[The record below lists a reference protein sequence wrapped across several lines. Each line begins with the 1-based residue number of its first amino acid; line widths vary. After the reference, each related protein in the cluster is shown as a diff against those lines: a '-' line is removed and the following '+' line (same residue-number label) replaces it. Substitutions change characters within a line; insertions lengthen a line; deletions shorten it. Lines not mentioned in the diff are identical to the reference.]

1 MSKFQG
7 FGELKTSL
15 DLVQKLEHDLERIRD
30 TPHDQY
36 AAFDFFVTAE
46 HILDWIYPTDGKTR
60 SKLREEEHLLALIS
74 HIANGAKHFEARD
87 KRHKSVTDVE
97 KSRYVEVGYV
107 EDGYFEDPLL
117 IHLSEEQQKHF
128 KASSVEVVTLA
139 EQVLQYWRD
148 NAPKA

>member
-1 MSKFQG
+1 VS
-7 FGELKTSL
+7 LRLL
-15 DLVQKLEHDLERIRD
+15 DLVQKLEHDLERIRH
-30 TPHDQY
+30 TPQDQY

-87 KRHKSVTDVE
+87 KRHKSVTYVE

-117 IHLSEEQQKHF
+117 IHLSQEQQKHF
-128 KASSVEVVTLA
+128 GASSVEVVTLA
-139 EQVLQYWRD
+139 ERVLQYWRD
-148 NAPKA
+148 NAPKV